1 MTAKSKKP
9 STFQALLSALQD
21 FWAAQHCAILQPLDM
36 EVGAGTF
43 HPATFLRAIGPE
55 PWRTAYVQPCRR
67 PTDGRYGDNPNRLQH
82 YYQFQVLLKPSPK
95 EIQEIYLDSLRKLG
109 INPKEHDI
117 RFVEDNWES
126 PTLGAWGLGWE
137 VWLDGMEVTQFT
149 YFQQVGGLECRPV
162 SGEITYG
169 LERLAMYLQEKDSVY
184 DLAWSESEAGLL
196 TYGDVFHQNEREM
209 SRYNFEEADTK
220 VLFRQFE
227 DCEQLCLNLNEKN
240 LPLPAYEQVIKASH
254 LFNLL
259 DARQAISVAERQN
272 CILRV
277 RKLARTTAHAYYEQ
291 RKEAGFPL
299 VKEKAAGAEKNS
311 KHKAQ
316 RQKSSRQEDPS
327 ATYDF
332 LVEIGTEELPPLAL
346 RELEQAFGDGVWEG
360 LKRSGVINAR
370 EGAEV
375 NTYAT
380 PRRLAVQLLDLHKK
394 SDGEAEKFREIKGP
408 SIDRAYDDSGA
419 PTKAGI
425 GFAKKQGS
433 QDIPSLKDLPVLD
446 SSKSNIS
453 DGLFRK
459 GDSLV
464 ARKQAEQPSLQEVLP
479 GVVREALKALPVE
492 RAMRWGDGDEEFV
505 RPVHW
510 AVLLLDEK
518 TGSGEITSQPIEADI
533 LGVTAGDT
541 TRGHRFMAPDKIRL
555 ENARSYEEQLH
566 AAKVIADFDK
576 RRQVIDEAVQDPIII
591 LSHEDL
597 LNEMTALVEWPE
609 VLEGEFDKDFLKL
622 PKNILI
628 AVMQYHQRYLPIYS
642 TDDTEKL
649 ELESGDFLVP
659 VYSTDDMEK
668 LESRFYVFSNI
679 SAPDSEKKDTGL
691 NKKIVKGYERV
702 LRARLEDALFF
713 FQRDREKR
721 LEDYREPLKGIV
733 FREGLGTMYDKSER
747 VTQLAEALAREIQ
760 QVDKKIDK
768 EIKIEL
774 QNVVSAARLA
784 KADLAT
790 EIVKEFPALQGMIG
804 EEYATLDK
812 EPGKVPYAI
821 AAHYRPQGRDDRLPL
836 AEGAVLALADRLDTM
851 AGFFGAGVK
860 PGGSGDPFGLR
871 RAALGM
877 LRILQDQEWDLDLR
891 VWLGH
896 AHSGYKELL
905 PQEEKAGES
914 TERALAFIMGRLV
927 GLYRKEGVSKDVFTV
942 VDDLKLG
949 RPLDVVKRVQ
959 AVQKFSR
966 LPEAK
971 ALSVAYKRASKI
983 LAKQKEQAEILQEV
997 DENLL
1002 QENAEK
1008 QLYGA
1013 LTDKQEEISPYLKD
1027 EKYIEALKSLASL
1040 RSSVDSLFD
1049 EVLVMTDSQA
1059 LRNNRLALLQ
1069 SLCGLFSSI
1078 AGIPLV
1084 NADSASMEQ
1093 ELFEHGQ
1100 LEGKEYEDYCY
1111 IRDEV
1116 DVDALRAKNL
1126 CFACWRRFKPYA
1138 DSKFKSGFKEDFHA
1152 RFWEMYLASVLID
1165 EGFDLKPRKDEEPDI
1180 LISNNERK
1188 IWIEAVTPDNSEHE
1202 TIIEEI
1208 QKNGRAV
1215 TISDG
1220 MKQTSYLIERYTNSI
1235 SAKLLQYENH
1245 VKNKKVEA
1253 DAPYIIALNGG
1264 RLHRARIPY
1273 ISVPNIVRA
1282 VYPVGDFYI
1291 AINKITKEFKEEGHH
1306 YRSTIKKSS
1315 NDASIPTDMFMDKK
1329 YAGISGILFSNR
1341 DCYNLSK
1348 RYGSE
1353 FIFVHNLNAR
1363 NPIPKGYFKMGEEYV
1378 GRVDEHNSMLKVT
1391 PTDWRKTRT

>member
-1 MTAKSKKP
+1 MTSKSKKP

-220 VLFRQFE
+220 VLFGQFE
-227 DCEQLCLNLNEKN
+227 DCEQICLSLNEKN

-316 RQKSSRQEDPS
+316 LQKPSRQEDPS

-346 RELEQAFGDGVWEG
+346 RELEQAFEDGVWEG

-375 NTYAT
+375 HTYAT
-380 PRRLAVQLLDLHKK
+380 PRRLAVQLLGLRKK
-394 SDGEAEKFREIKGP
+394 SDGEAEKVREIKGP
-408 SIDRAYDDSGA
+408 SIDRAYDDSGV

-433 QDIPSLKDLPVLD
+433 QGIPSLKDLPTLD
-446 SSKSNIS
+446 SSKSKIS
-453 DGLFRK
+453 EGLFRK

-464 ARKQAEQPSLQEVLP
+464 ARKQVAQPSLQEVLP
-479 GVVREALKALPVE
+479 GIVREALKALPVE
-492 RAMRWGDGDEEFV
+492 LTMRWGDGDEEFV

-518 TGSGEITSQPIEADI
+518 TGSGEVTSQPIEGDI

-541 TRGHRFMAPDKIRL
+541 TRGHRFMAPDKIKL
-555 ENARSYEEQLH
+555 KNARSYEEQLH

-591 LSHEDL
+591 LSHEGL
-597 LNEMTALVEWPE
+597 LNEITALVEWPE
-609 VLEGEFDKDFLKL
+609 VLEGKFDKDFLKL
-622 PKNILI
+622 PGNILI
-628 AVMQYHQRYLPIYS
+628 AVMQDHQRYL
-642 TDDTEKL
+642 
-649 ELESGDFLVP
+649 P

-679 SAPDSEKKDTGL
+679 GASDSEKKDADL
-691 NKKIVKGYERV
+691 DKKIVKGYERV
-702 LRARLEDALFF
+702 LRARLEDAAFF
-713 FQRDREKR
+713 FKRDREKK
-721 LEDYREPLKGIV
+721 LEDYRESLKGIV
-733 FREGLGTMYDKSER
+733 FREDLGTMYDKSER
-747 VTQLAEALAREIQ
+747 VTQLAEALARETQ

-768 EIKIEL
+768 EIKIDL

-804 EEYATLDK
+804 KEYARLDK
-812 EPGKVPYAI
+812 KPKDVAYAI
-821 AAHYRPQGRDDRLPL
+821 AEHYHPQGRDDRITI
-836 AEGAVLALADRLDTM
+836 G
-851 AGFFGAGVK
+851 G
-860 PGGSGDPFGLR
+860 GGS
-871 RAALGM
+871 
-877 LRILQDQEWDLDLR
+877 
-891 VWLGH
+891 
-896 AHSGYKELL
+896 S
-905 PQEEKAGES
+905 
-914 TERALAFIMGRLV
+914 
-927 GLYRKEGVSKDVFTV
+927 
-942 VDDLKLG
+942 
-949 RPLDVVKRVQ
+949 
-959 AVQKFSR
+959 
-966 LPEAK
+966 
-971 ALSVAYKRASKI
+971 
-983 LAKQKEQAEILQEV
+983 
-997 DENLL
+997 
-1002 QENAEK
+1002 
-1008 QLYGA
+1008 
-1013 LTDKQEEISPYLKD
+1013 
-1027 EKYIEALKSLASL
+1027 
-1040 RSSVDSLFD
+1040 
-1049 EVLVMTDSQA
+1049 
-1059 LRNNRLALLQ
+1059 
-1069 SLCGLFSSI
+1069 C
-1078 AGIPLV
+1078 
-1084 NADSASMEQ
+1084 
-1093 ELFEHGQ
+1093 
-1100 LEGKEYEDYCY
+1100 
-1111 IRDEV
+1111 
-1116 DVDALRAKNL
+1116 
-1126 CFACWRRFKPYA
+1126 
-1138 DSKFKSGFKEDFHA
+1138 
-1152 RFWEMYLASVLID
+1152 
-1165 EGFDLKPRKDEEPDI
+1165 PR
-1180 LISNNERK
+1180 
-1188 IWIEAVTPDNSEHE
+1188 
-1202 TIIEEI
+1202 
-1208 QKNGRAV
+1208 
-1215 TISDG
+1215 
-1220 MKQTSYLIERYTNSI
+1220 
-1235 SAKLLQYENH
+1235 
-1245 VKNKKVEA
+1245 
-1253 DAPYIIALNGG
+1253 
-1264 RLHRARIPY
+1264 
-1273 ISVPNIVRA
+1273 
-1282 VYPVGDFYI
+1282 
-1291 AINKITKEFKEEGHH
+1291 
-1306 YRSTIKKSS
+1306 
-1315 NDASIPTDMFMDKK
+1315 
-1329 YAGISGILFSNR
+1329 
-1341 DCYNLSK
+1341 
-1348 RYGSE
+1348 
-1353 FIFVHNLNAR
+1353 
-1363 NPIPKGYFKMGEEYV
+1363 
-1378 GRVDEHNSMLKVT
+1378 
-1391 PTDWRKTRT
+1391 

>member
-1 MTAKSKKP
+1 MTSKSKKP

-21 FWAAQHCAILQPLDM
+21 FWAEQHCAILQPLDM

-220 VLFRQFE
+220 VLFGQFE
-227 DCEQLCLNLNEKN
+227 DCEQLCLSLNEKN

-299 VKEKAAGAEKNS
+299 VRQQAAGAEKNS

-316 RQKSSRQEDPS
+316 LQKPSRQEDPS

-346 RELEQAFGDGVWEG
+346 EKLERSFRDGVWEG
-360 LKRSGVINAR
+360 LKQADVIHAK

-375 NTYAT
+375 HTYAT
-380 PRRLAVQLLDLHKK
+380 PRRLAVQLLGLRKK
-394 SDGEAEKFREIKGP
+394 SDGEVEKVREIKGP
-408 SIDRAYDDSGA
+408 SIDRAYDDSGV

-433 QDIPSLKDLPVLD
+433 QDIPSLKDLPALD
-446 SSKSNIS
+446 SSTSNIS
-453 DGLFRK
+453 EGLFRK

-464 ARKQAEQPSLQEVLP
+464 ARKQVAQPSLQEVLP
-479 GVVREALKALPVE
+479 GVVREALKVLPVKHT
-492 RAMRWGDGDEEFV
+492 MRWGDGDEEFV
-505 RPVHW
+505 RPVRW

-518 TGSGEITSQPIEADI
+518 TGSGKITSQPIEADI
-533 LGVTAGDT
+533 LGVIAGDT
-541 TRGHRFMAPDKIRL
+541 TRGHRFMAPDKIKL
-555 ENARSYEEQLH
+555 ENVRSYEKQLG

-576 RRQVIDEAVQDPIII
+576 RRQVIDEAVKDPITI
-591 LSHEDL
+591 LIHKDL
-597 LNEMTALVEWPE
+597 LNEITALVEWPE
-609 VLEGEFDKDFLKL
+609 VLEGKFDKDFLQL

-628 AVMQYHQRYLPIYS
+628 EVMRHHQRYLP
-642 TDDTEKL
+642 
-649 ELESGDFLVP
+649 
-659 VYSTDDMEK
+659 VYSADSMDK
-668 LESRFYVFSNI
+668 LESRFYVVSNI
-679 SAPDSEKKDTGL
+679 GASASEKKDAGL
-691 NKKIVKGYERV
+691 NKKIVKGYKRV
-702 LRARLEDALFF
+702 LRARLKDADFF
-713 FQRDREKR
+713 FRRDREKR
-721 LEDYREPLKGIV
+721 LEDYRESLKGIV

-747 VTQLAEALAREIQ
+747 VTQLAEALAKEIQ
-760 QVDKKIDK
+760 QVNK
-768 EIKIEL
+768 EIEIDPKT
-774 QNVVSAARLA
+774 VASAARLA

-790 EIVKEFPALQGMIG
+790 EVVKEFPALQGMIG
-804 EEYATLDK
+804 KEYARLDK
-812 EPGKVPYAI
+812 ELKEVADAI
-821 AAHYRPQGRDDRLPL
+821 AEHYCPQGRDDRLPL

-851 AGFFGAGVK
+851 AGFFGTGMK
-860 PGGSGDPFGLR
+860 PGGSSDPFGLR
-871 RAALGM
+871 RAALGI
-877 LRILQDQEWDLDLR
+877 LRILQHQEWDLNLR

-896 AHSGYKELL
+896 AHSGYKKLL
-905 PQEEKAGES
+905 PQEKKAEES
-914 TERALAFIMGRLV
+914 TERALAFIMERLV
-927 GLYRKEGVSKDVFTV
+927 DLYQEEGVSKDVFTV

-959 AVQKFSR
+959 AVQKFR
-966 LPEAK
+966 QLPEAE

-1013 LTDKQEEISPYLKD
+1013 LTDKQEEISPYLKE
-1027 EKYIEALKSLASL
+1027 EKYTEALKSLASL
-1040 RSSVDSLFD
+1040 RSSVDSFFD
-1049 EVLVMTDSQA
+1049 EVLVMTDDQA

-1078 AGIPLV
+1078 AGIPLMD
-1084 NADSASMEQ
+1084 ADSANMEK

-1111 IRDEV
+1111 VRDEV
-1116 DVDALRAKNL
+1116 DIRALRVKNL
-1126 CFACWRRFKPYA
+1126 CFACWKRFKPYA
-1138 DSKFKSGFKEDFHA
+1138 DSKFKNGFKEDFHA
-1152 RFWEMYLASVLID
+1152 RFWEMYLTSVLID
-1165 EGFDLKPRKDEEPDI
+1165 GGFELKPRKDEEPDI
-1180 LISNNERK
+1180 LISNNGLK
-1188 IWIEAVTPDNSEHE
+1188 IWIEAVTSNNSKCKLRTEKSQE
-1202 TIIEEI
+1202 NDMGI
-1208 QKNGRAV
+1208 

-1235 SAKLLQYENH
+1235 STKLLQYENH

-1273 ISVPNIVRA
+1273 ISVPNIIKA
-1282 VYPVGDFYI
+1282 VYPVGGFYLS
-1291 AINKITKEFKEEGHH
+1291 INTRTKKIEGEGHH
-1306 YRSTIKKSS
+1306 YQCAIKKSS
-1315 NDASIPTDMFMDKK
+1315 NDALIPTDMFMDKK

-1341 DCYNLSK
+1341 DCLNIPEQ
-1348 RYGSE
+1348 YGSE

-1363 NPIPKGYFKMGEEYV
+1363 NPIPRGYFKMGEEYV
-1378 GRVDEHNSMLKVT
+1378 GHVDEHNSMLKVT

>member
-1 MTAKSKKP
+1 MTSKSKKP

-184 DLAWSESEAGLL
+184 DLAWSESEAGPL
-196 TYGDVFHQNEREM
+196 TYRDVFHQNEREM

-220 VLFRQFE
+220 VLFGQFE
-227 DCEQLCLNLNEKN
+227 DCEQICLSLNEKN

-316 RQKSSRQEDPS
+316 RQKPSRQEDPS

-375 NTYAT
+375 HTYAA
-380 PRRLAVQLLDLHKK
+380 PRRLAVQLLGLHKK
-394 SDGEAEKFREIKGP
+394 SDGEAEKVREIKGP
-408 SIDRAYDDSGA
+408 SIDRAYDDSGV

-433 QDIPSLKDLPVLD
+433 QDLPSLKDLPALD

-453 DGLFRK
+453 EGLFRK

-464 ARKQAEQPSLQEVLP
+464 ARKQVAQPSLQEVLP

-492 RAMRWGDGDEEFV
+492 RTMRWGDGDEEFV

-518 TGSGEITSQPIEADI
+518 TGSGKITSQPIEADI

-541 TRGHRFMAPDKIRL
+541 TRGHRFMAPDKIKL
-555 ENARSYEEQLH
+555 KNARSYEEQLH

-576 RRQVIDEAVQDPIII
+576 RREVIDEAVQDPIII

-597 LNEMTALVEWPE
+597 LNEITALVEWPE

-622 PKNILI
+622 PTNILI
-628 AVMQYHQRYLPIYS
+628 EVMRHHQRYLPIYS
-642 TDDTEKL
+642 TDNIKIL
-649 ELESGDFLVP
+649 
-659 VYSTDDMEK
+659 K
-668 LESRFYVFSNI
+668 SRFHVVSNI
-679 SAPDSEKKDTGL
+679 GPPASEKKDNGLNKKEKKDAGL

-702 LRARLEDALFF
+702 LRARLKDADFF
-713 FQRDREKR
+713 FKRDRKKR
-721 LEDYREPLKGIV
+721 LEDYRESLKGIV

-747 VTQLAEALAREIQ
+747 VTQLAEALAKEIQ
-760 QVDKKIDK
+760 QVDK
-768 EIKIEL
+768 EIKIDPKT
-774 QNVVSAARLA
+774 VASAARLA

-804 EEYATLDK
+804 GEYARLDK
-812 EPGKVPYAI
+812 EPRKVAAAI
-821 AAHYRPQGRDDRLPL
+821 AEHYHPQGRDDRELSDDWVL
-836 AEGAVLALADRLDTM
+836 SEEGAVLALADRLDTM

-860 PGGSGDPFGLR
+860 PSGSGDPFGLR
-871 RAALGM
+871 RAALGL
-877 LRILQDQEWDLDLR
+877 LRILQHQKWDLDLR

-896 AHSGYKELL
+896 AYSGYKKLL
-905 PQEEKAGES
+905 PQGEKAEES

-927 GLYRKEGVSKDVFTV
+927 SLYREEVVPKDVFTV
-942 VDDLKLG
+942 VNDLKLG

-959 AVQKFSR
+959 AVREFRKLS
-966 LPEAK
+966 EA
-971 ALSVAYKRASKI
+971 
-983 LAKQKEQAEILQEV
+983 EAE
-997 DENLL
+997 
-1002 QENAEK
+1002 A
-1008 QLYGA
+1008 
-1013 LTDKQEEISPYLKD
+1013 
-1027 EKYIEALKSLASL
+1027 
-1040 RSSVDSLFD
+1040 F
-1049 EVLVMTDSQA
+1049 
-1059 LRNNRLALLQ
+1059 
-1069 SLCGLFSSI
+1069 
-1078 AGIPLV
+1078 AGW
-1084 NADSASMEQ
+1084 
-1093 ELFEHGQ
+1093 G
-1100 LEGKEYEDYCY
+1100 
-1111 IRDEV
+1111 
-1116 DVDALRAKNL
+1116 
-1126 CFACWRRFKPYA
+1126 
-1138 DSKFKSGFKEDFHA
+1138 
-1152 RFWEMYLASVLID
+1152 
-1165 EGFDLKPRKDEEPDI
+1165 
-1180 LISNNERK
+1180 
-1188 IWIEAVTPDNSEHE
+1188 
-1202 TIIEEI
+1202 
-1208 QKNGRAV
+1208 
-1215 TISDG
+1215 
-1220 MKQTSYLIERYTNSI
+1220 
-1235 SAKLLQYENH
+1235 
-1245 VKNKKVEA
+1245 
-1253 DAPYIIALNGG
+1253 
-1264 RLHRARIPY
+1264 
-1273 ISVPNIVRA
+1273 
-1282 VYPVGDFYI
+1282 
-1291 AINKITKEFKEEGHH
+1291 
-1306 YRSTIKKSS
+1306 
-1315 NDASIPTDMFMDKK
+1315 
-1329 YAGISGILFSNR
+1329 
-1341 DCYNLSK
+1341 
-1348 RYGSE
+1348 
-1353 FIFVHNLNAR
+1353 
-1363 NPIPKGYFKMGEEYV
+1363 
-1378 GRVDEHNSMLKVT
+1378 
-1391 PTDWRKTRT
+1391 